1 MARSAVGCGGCIE
14 PHSASAEAD
23 TGPRANAFS
32 NGYKLAEPLVKKMEF
47 VVKTDKGNFDLEA
60 SVRFVGKDL
69 LVAIWGGERPHIGAV
84 AIAQPRPSLK
94 DPAQISST
102 GSVFCLMGHKEDDLA
117 KAVAEILAAAINT
130 TVVVTAGIHWHNI
143 SEEGIR
149 KVTENSQILIEL
161 IMDQINKKMAR
172 EKLKG

>member
-1 MARSAVGCGGCIE
+1 
-14 PHSASAEAD
+14 
-23 TGPRANAFS
+23 
-32 NGYKLAEPLVKKMEF
+32 MEF

-102 GSVFCLMGHKEDDLA
+102 GSVFCQGP
-117 KAVAEILAAAINT
+117 
-130 TVVVTAGIHWHNI
+130 
-143 SEEGIR
+143 S
-149 KVTENSQILIEL
+149 S
-161 IMDQINKKMAR
+161 DQLYR
-172 EKLKG
+172 VSFLSHGTQGG